1 MAVAK
6 LLTALNTDLLN
17 LQQELL
23 QQYNMI
29 ITRPEVDPKGL
40 YSMTQAAKALHI
52 DRHTV
57 SRYAAN
63 GLIKFRVRK
72 AGRQKVTTGA
82 EIIKCWS
89 AMYL

>member
-1 MAVAK
+1 
-6 LLTALNTDLLN
+6 
-17 LQQELL
+17 
-23 QQYNMI
+23 MI
-29 ITRPEVDPKGL
+29 ITKPEVDPKGL
-40 YSMTQAAKALHI
+40 YSMTQAAKALHV

-63 GLIKFRVRK
+63 GLINFRVRK